1 MLRAK
6 RALAYRIKSLADTA
20 LTDPHVKSTARAGLL
35 ARLRDNLG
43 STPRSL
49 ARGLGDLLLGPRAL
63 DARLI
68 EDIESSLLAADVG
81 METTTF
87 LVDALS
93 RRISRHELA
102 DARAAYE
109 ALRQEMLG
117 IVQPVAR
124 PLTVGNQR
132 PFVIMAVGVNGVGK
146 TTTLAKLTHRLKAQG
161 KDTMLVAADTF
172 RAAAIEQLKTWGE
185 RLAVPV
191 IAQHTGADAAAV
203 CHDALGAAV
212 ARGVDVL
219 IVDTAGRQ
227 HTHAGLMD
235 ELKKIRRVI
244 NKARPD
250 APHEVLLVLD
260 ASTGQNALSQ
270 LKHFNEAIGVTG
282 IALAKLD
289 GTAKG
294 GILLAIAKQ
303 TGMPIRF
310 VGIGEELEDLQEFTA
325 PEFVNAL
332 LPARE

>member
-1 MLRAK
+1 
-6 RALAYRIKSLADTA
+6 
-20 LTDPHVKSTARAGLL
+20 
-35 ARLRDNLG
+35 
-43 STPRSL
+43 
-49 ARGLGDLLLGPRAL
+49 
-63 DARLI
+63 
-68 EDIESSLLAADVG
+68 
-81 METTTF
+81 
-87 LVDALS
+87 
-93 RRISRHELA
+93 
-102 DARAAYE
+102 
-109 ALRQEMLG
+109 
-117 IVQPVAR
+117 
-124 PLTVGNQR
+124 
-132 PFVIMAVGVNGVGK
+132 
-146 TTTLAKLTHRLKAQG
+146 
-161 KDTMLVAADTF
+161 MLVAADTF